1 LTPALF
7 GAAWAAEKGG
17 CGLDLVDGV
26 GALLSSMPV
35 SRLSQPSNGLLPRP
49 FAERNCNCPNPVQ
62 VSDPLRP
69 ATVCAFII

>member
-35 SRLSQPSNGLLPRP
+35 SRLSQPSNGLLVIPSPRRS
-49 FAERNCNCPNPVQ
+49 A
-62 VSDPLRP
+62 
-69 ATVCAFII
+69 A